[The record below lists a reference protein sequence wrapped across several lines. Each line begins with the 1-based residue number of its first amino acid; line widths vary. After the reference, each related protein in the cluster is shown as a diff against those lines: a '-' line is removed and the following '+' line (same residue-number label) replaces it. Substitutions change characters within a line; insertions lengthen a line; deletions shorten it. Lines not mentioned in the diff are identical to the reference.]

1 MHHQEFLSEKK
12 GIFIREKKRTDY
24 RAHKKKQKTKTSY
37 FLTRDGVEVSWILQ
51 EKLRYEE
58 KINKNYLDF
67 LNRLK
72 M

>member
-12 GIFIREKKRTDY
+12 VYLSGKKKGPITE
-24 RAHKKKQKTKTSY
+24 HTKKKQKTKTSY